1 MNKIFNKKDVIF
13 KQGENATC
21 MYEVHTGSVGIYSG
35 YGTDHEKL
43 LTELKSGTFFGEMG
57 LIDQMPRSAAAVV
70 LEDHTEIT
78 VISQDNFQNYLK
90 DHPEKMMEI
99 MQHMSGR
106 IRNLTNNYLDA
117 CRAVSEALESE
128 KNGKEKSNWFK
139 SKVDRFLKDYRAS
152 LEAEMAQKIQY
163 DVDYIGKDE
172 IFYYL

>member
-1 MNKIFNKKDVIF
+1 MNKIFKKKDVIF

-21 MYEVHTGSVGIYSG
+21 MYEVHIGSVGIYSG
-35 YGTDHEKL
+35 YGTDQEKL

-90 DHPEKMMEI
+90 DHPEKVMEI

-128 KNGKEKSNWFK
+128 KNGKERICSALCPCQSCIFDCFCCFVCAKCKKIISN
-139 SKVDRFLKDYRAS
+139 RNS
-152 LEAEMAQKIQY
+152 LQ
-163 DVDYIGKDE
+163 
-172 IFYYL
+172 

>member
-1 MNKIFNKKDVIF
+1 
-13 KQGENATC
+13 
-21 MYEVHTGSVGIYSG
+21 
-35 YGTDHEKL
+35 
-43 LTELKSGTFFGEMG
+43 
-57 LIDQMPRSAAAVV
+57 
-70 LEDHTEIT
+70 
-78 VISQDNFQNYLK
+78 
-90 DHPEKMMEI
+90 MEI

-163 DVDYIGKDE
+163 DVDGIGKDE